1 MSTDQLDRP
10 QQDTSNNDA
19 PTPDPALKRLDRLV
33 GTWALRGRPVGADQD
48 SITGRTRFRWLHSG
62 EQQQFFL
69 LQEMD
74 MDYGGQAI
82 RSHEL
87 IGHDPKTG
95 AFASFVYSNMAPDP
109 WPYSWEIEGDDIRIA
124 IRKPPMDATF
134 TGKFAPD
141 GRSFS
146 GGWRPNPGA
155 DQEMNAPYDITATRI
170 D

>member
-1 MSTDQLDRP
+1 MTTDQLDRP
-10 QQDTSNNDA
+10 KQETSGDA
-19 PTPDPALKRLDRLV
+19 PPKPHPSLKRLERLV
-33 GTWALRGRPVGADQD
+33 GRWELRGRPVGADKD
-48 SITGRTRFRWLHSG
+48 SITGKTTFRWLNDG
-62 EQQQFFL
+62 ADQRFFL

-74 MDYGGQAI
+74 MDYDGQPI
-82 RSHEL
+82 KSHEL

-95 AFASFVYSNMAPDP
+95 AFASNVYSNMAPDP
-109 WPYSWEIEGDDIRIA
+109 WPYTWQIEGDDISIA
-124 IRKPPMDATF
+124 IKKPPMDATF

-155 DQEMNAPYDITATRI
+155 DEEMNAPYDITATRI